1 MPPILSD
8 ILTSEV
14 AFSFTKEIMSFLK
27 SINPFHKP
35 EAKDIINDTLEEY
48 RRKAI
53 DYTESAAYSKKM
65 AEFYQEGI
73 ARLTKENNG

>member
-1 MPPILSD
+1 MPP
-8 ILTSEV
+8 TEV

-35 EAKDIINDTLEEY
+35 EAKDIIQSTLEEY
-48 RRKAI
+48 KRKVI
-53 DYTESAAYSKKM
+53 DHSETAAYNKKM

-73 ARLTKENNG
+73 ARLESVNV